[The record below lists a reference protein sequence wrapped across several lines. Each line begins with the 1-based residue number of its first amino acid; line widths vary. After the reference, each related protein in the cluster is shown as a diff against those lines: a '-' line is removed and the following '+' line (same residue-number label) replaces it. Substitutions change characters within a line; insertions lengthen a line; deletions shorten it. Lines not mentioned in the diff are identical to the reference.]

1 MRLCGQTFTNE
12 VLERIRCAVAADDG
26 LSRSALSRRV
36 CSWLGW
42 HDAAGKPKEV
52 SSRKALVELERRGLI
67 ELPAAR
73 CAAPQARE
81 AVVPEP
87 FAGPAFSGSL
97 EALGRVELVAVDDPE
112 LSALWRRMLE
122 SHHPL
127 GGGPLCGA
135 QQRYLIRSPVV
146 GWLGALGFSAAAWQ
160 LAARDEWIGWCPHA
174 RRAQL
179 SRVVANSRFL
189 LLASIE
195 VANLG
200 SHVLALAARRLQ
212 VDWPQRYGEAP
223 VLLET
228 FVDER
233 RFAGT
238 VYKAANW
245 QRLGETSGR
254 GRQDRDNHA
263 ALGVKAIYVLALQ
276 PDWRR
281 VLCQRPAPVLRLPPP
296 IALDPSADAG
306 GDLGW
311 AEQEFGRVDF
321 PDARLRPRLLGLAA
335 AFAAQPTAPIP
346 VALQGNASETK
357 AAYRFFNNP
366 QVDLHTLLH
375 PHYEAT
381 AARIAE
387 QPVVLTAQD
396 TTSLNDDAHPATRDL
411 GPINTRADGAQGLK
425 LHDTLALTPAGVPL
439 GLVDIQVWARDTQQT
454 DQAAQRKQRPITDKE
469 SQRWLD
475 SFRRTAAFQRLCP
488 DTRLVSVADREAD
501 IYELFQEATQDRDGP
516 DLLVRANRATQ
527 RRVDNDDNEQ
537 TPLWNDLPTRP
548 LLGHCDLA
556 IPGRGGRKARVAE
569 LEIRGAAIQL
579 HPPKRLKGAPALA
592 LWAVHAI
599 ESKPPA
605 GAEAVEWLLLT
616 TVATVTL
623 EDALE
628 RLRWYAVRWNIE
640 VFHRTLKSGCR
651 IEDRRLERAEGLQA
665 CLAIDLVVAWRVMWL
680 SKLGRETPDV
690 PCSVFFE
697 EAEWQALHCHHH
709 RSPNPPETPP
719 TLGEA
724 MQMLAKLGGFLG
736 RQCDGNPGATALWRG
751 LARLSDITDTFSI
764 FHPSIPAGP

>member
-1 MRLCGQTFTNE
+1 
-12 VLERIRCAVAADDG
+12 
-26 LSRSALSRRV
+26 
-36 CSWLGW
+36 LGW

-97 EALGRVELVAVDDPE
+97 EALGGVELVAVDDPE

-179 SRVVANSRFL
+179 GRVVANSRFL
-189 LLASIE
+189 LLPSIA

-200 SHVLALAARRLQ
+200 SHVLALAARRLPI
-212 VDWPQRYGEAP
+212 DWRQRYGEAP
-223 VLLET
+223 LLLET

-245 QRLGETSGR
+245 QRLGETRGR
-254 GRQDRDNHA
+254 GRQDRDNRA
-263 ALGVKAIYVLALQ
+263 ALGVKAVYGLPLQ
-276 PDWRR
+276 PDWRTL
-281 VLCQRPAPVLRLPPP
+281 LCRRPAPELRLPPLAASSEP
-296 IALDPSADAG
+296 
-306 GDLGW
+306 LGEASW

-321 PDARLRPRLLGLAA
+321 PDARLRPRLLGLAT
-335 AFAAQPTAPIP
+335 AFGAQPTAPIP
-346 VALQGNASETK
+346 VALQGDASQTK

-387 QPVVLTAQD
+387 QPLVLVVQD
-396 TTSLNDDAHPATRDL
+396 TTSLNYDAHPATRDL

-439 GLVDIQVWARDTQQT
+439 GLIDIRVWARDAQQT
-454 DQAAQRKQRPITDKE
+454 DQAASRKQRPIEDKE

-488 DTRLVSVADREAD
+488 DTRLISVADREAD
-501 IYELFQEATQDRDGP
+501 IYELFQEATQDPDGP

-527 RRVDNDDNEQ
+527 RRVDDADNER
-537 TPLWNDLPTRP
+537 TPLWRLLPTRP
-548 LLGHCDLA
+548 LLGTCDLA
-556 IPGRGGRKARVAE
+556 IPARGGRKARVAT
-569 LEIRGAAIQL
+569 LEIRCTAIQL

-599 ESKPPA
+599 EPEPPA

-616 TVATVTL
+616 TVASLTL

-651 IEDRRLERAEGLQA
+651 IEDRRLAGAEGLQA
-665 CLAIDLVVAWRVMWL
+665 CLAIDLVIAWRVMWL
-680 SKLGRETPDV
+680 CKLGRETPDV

-697 EAEWQALHCHHH
+697 EAEWQALHCHYY
-709 RSPNPPETPP
+709 RSPNPPATPP

-724 MQMLAKLGGFLG
+724 MHLLAKLGGFLG
-736 RQCDGNPGATALWRG
+736 RKCDGPPGATALWRG

>member
-1 MRLCGQTFTNE
+1 MRLYGQTFTTE
-12 VLERIRCAVAADDG
+12 ILERIRSAVAADDG

-36 CSWLGW
+36 CGWLGW
-42 HDAAGKPKEV
+42 HDASGKPKEV
-52 SSRKALVELERRGLI
+52 SSRKALVELQRRGVI
-67 ELPAAR
+67 RLPAAR
-73 CAAPQARE
+73 CPAPQARE
-81 AVVPEP
+81 AVLMEP
-87 FAGPAFSGSL
+87 FAGPMFSGSL
-97 EALGRVELVAVDDPE
+97 EALGGVELVAVDDPE
-112 LSALWRRMLE
+112 LSALWQRLLA

-127 GGGPLCGA
+127 GGGALCGA

-160 LAARDEWIGWCPHA
+160 LAARDAWIGWCAHA

-179 SRVVANSRFL
+179 GRVVVNSRFL
-189 LLASIE
+189 ILPSIE

-200 SHVLALAARRLQ
+200 SHVLALAARRLPL
-212 VDWPQRYGEAP
+212 DWSRRYGEAP

-254 GRQDRDNHA
+254 GRQDRDNRA
-263 ALGVKAIYVLALQ
+263 ALGVKAIYVLPLQ
-276 PDWRR
+276 RDWRR
-281 VLCQRPAPVLRLPPP
+281 VLCRRPAAVLRLPPP
-296 IALDPSADAG
+296 AALDASVDAG
-306 GDLGW
+306 GDRGW

-346 VALQGNASETK
+346 VALQGNASQTK

-396 TTSLNDDAHPATRDL
+396 TTSLNYDAHAATRDL
-411 GPINTRADGAQGLK
+411 GPINTRADAAQGLK
-425 LHDTLALTPAGVPL
+425 LHDTLALTPDGVPL
-439 GLVDIQVWARDTQQT
+439 GLIDIQVWARDGQHTG
-454 DQAAQRKQRPITDKE
+454 QAAQRKQRPIADKE

-475 SFRRTAAFQRLCP
+475 SFRRTAAVQRLCP
-488 DTRLVSVADREAD
+488 GTRLVSVADREAD
-501 IYELFQEATQDRDGP
+501 IYEVFQEATHEPDGP

-527 RRVDNDDNEQ
+527 RCVDDDEDEQ
-537 TPLWNDLPTRP
+537 TPLWNYLPTRR

-556 IPGRGGRKARVAE
+556 IPGRGGRKARVAT
-569 LEIRGAAIQL
+569 LEIRCAAIQL
-579 HPPKRLKGAPALA
+579 RPPKRLKGAPALA
-592 LWAVHAI
+592 LWAVHAV
-599 ESKPPA
+599 EPEPPP
-605 GAEAVEWLLLT
+605 GCEAVEWLLIT

-623 EDALE
+623 DDALE

-651 IEDRRLERAEGLQA
+651 IEDRRLGSADSLQA

-680 SKLGRETPDV
+680 SKLGRETPNV
-690 PCSVFFE
+690 PCAVFFE
-697 EAEWQALHCHHH
+697 QAEWQALHCHHH

-724 MQMLAKLGGFLG
+724 MHMVAKLGGFLG

-751 LARLSDITDTFSI
+751 LARLADITDTFSL

>member
-1 MRLCGQTFTNE
+1 MRLFGQTFTSDI
-12 VLERIRCAVAADDG
+12 LERIRCAVAAEDG

-42 HDAAGKPKEV
+42 HDGAGKPKEV

-73 CAAPQARE
+73 CPAPQARA
-81 AVVPEP
+81 AVELEP
-87 FAGPAFSGSL
+87 FAGPVFSGTL
-97 EALGRVELVAVDDPE
+97 EALGGVELVAVDDA
-112 LSALWRRMLE
+112 ALATLWQRLLA

-160 LAARDEWIGWCPHA
+160 LAARDAWIGWCPHA

-179 SRVVANSRFL
+179 GRVVANSRFL
-189 LLASIE
+189 LLPSIE

-245 QRLGETSGR
+245 LRLGETSGR
-254 GRQDRDNHA
+254 GRQDRDNRA
-263 ALGVKAIYVLALQ
+263 ALGVKAVYVLPLQ

-296 IALDPSADAG
+296 TALDPSADLGA
-306 GDLGW
+306 DPGW
-311 AEQEFGRVDF
+311 AEREFGRVDF
-321 PDARLRPRLLGLAA
+321 PDARLRPRLLSLAA

-346 VALQGNASETK
+346 VALQGDASQTK

-381 AARIAE
+381 AARIAA
-387 QPVVLTAQD
+387 QPVVLVAQD
-396 TTSLNDDAHPATRDL
+396 TTSLNYDAHAATRDL

-425 LHDTLALTPAGVPL
+425 LHDTLALTPEGVPL
-439 GLVDIQVWARDTQQT
+439 GLIDIQLWARDAQ
-454 DQAAQRKQRPITDKE
+454 QAAPRKQRPIEDKE
-469 SQRWLD
+469 SQRWLE
-475 SFRRTAAFQRLCP
+475 SFRRTAAVQRLCP
-488 DTRLVSVADREAD
+488 ETRLVSVADREAD
-501 IYELFQEATQDRDGP
+501 IYEVFQEAVHDPDGP
-516 DLLVRANRATQ
+516 DLLVRASRATQ
-527 RRVDNDDNEQ
+527 RCVDDDDDAQ
-537 TPLWNDLPTRP
+537 TPLWSYLPTRP

-556 IPGRGGRKARVAE
+556 IPARGGRKARVAA
-569 LEIRGAAIQL
+569 LEIRCAAIQL

-592 LWAVHAI
+592 LWAVHAL
-599 ESKPPA
+599 EPAPPA
-605 GAEAVEWLLLT
+605 GCEAVEWLLLT

-623 EDALE
+623 DDALE

-651 IEDRRLERAEGLQA
+651 IEDRRLGSAASLQA

-680 SKLGRETPDV
+680 SKRGRETPDV

-709 RSPNPPETPP
+709 RSPHPPETPP

-724 MQMLAKLGGFLG
+724 MHMLAKLGGFLG
-736 RQCDGNPGATALWRG
+736 RKCDANPGATALWRG
-751 LARLSDITDTFSI
+751 LARLADITDTFSI

>member
-1 MRLCGQTFTNE
+1 MRLDGQTFSTE
-12 VLERIRCAVAADDG
+12 ILERIRTVVSAEDG

-36 CSWLGW
+36 CGWLGW
-42 HDAAGKPKEV
+42 RDASGKPKEV
-52 SSRKALVELERRGLI
+52 SSRKALVELERRGVI
-67 ELPAAR
+67 SLPAAR
-73 CAAPQARE
+73 CPAPQARE
-81 AVVPEP
+81 VAALEP
-87 FAGPAFSGSL
+87 FAGPVFSGSL
-97 EALGRVELVAVDDPE
+97 VALGGVELVAVDDPQR
-112 LSALWRRMLE
+112 SALWRRMLA
-122 SHHPL
+122 SHHPQ

-160 LAARDEWIGWCPHA
+160 LAARDEWIGWCAYA
-174 RRAQL
+174 RSAQL
-179 SRVVANSRFL
+179 GRVVANSRFL
-189 LLASIE
+189 ILPSIE

-200 SHVLALAARRLQ
+200 SHVLALAARQLPL
-212 VDWPQRYGEAP
+212 DWSQRYGEAP

-228 FVDER
+228 FVDES

-254 GRQDRDNHA
+254 GRQDRHNRA
-263 ALGVKAIYVLALQ
+263 ALAVKAIYVLPLQ
-276 PDWRR
+276 PEWRTL
-281 VLCQRPAPVLRLPPP
+281 LCRRPAPVLRLPPP
-296 IALDPSADAG
+296 ATLDASVDAG
-306 GDLGW
+306 GDTGW

-321 PDARLRPRLLGLAA
+321 PDARLRPRLLSLAA

-346 VALQGNASETK
+346 VALQGNASDTK

-366 QVDLHTLLH
+366 QVDLQTLLQ
-375 PHYEAT
+375 PHFEAT

-396 TTSLNDDAHPATRDL
+396 TTSLNYDAHPATRDL
-411 GPINTRADGAQGLK
+411 GPINTHADGAQGLK
-425 LHDTLALTPAGVPL
+425 LHDTLALTPEGVPL
-439 GLVDIQVWARDTQQT
+439 GLVDIQVWARDAQQT
-454 DQAAQRKQRPITDKE
+454 DQAAQRKQRPIEDKE
-469 SQRWLD
+469 SQRGLD

-501 IYELFQEATQDRDGP
+501 IYELFQEATQDPDGP

-527 RRVDNDDNEQ
+527 RRVDDDNEQ
-537 TPLWNDLPTRP
+537 TPLWNYLPTRP

-556 IPGRGGRKARVAE
+556 IPGRGGRKARVAT
-569 LEIRGAAIQL
+569 LEIRCAAIQL

-599 ESKPPA
+599 EPKPPA

-640 VFHRTLKSGCR
+640 IYQPCCLRKKLNACCRRRRWRRYRGSWPSAAVLGVAHGDAQARRRRPKS
-651 IEDRRLERAEGLQA
+651 
-665 CLAIDLVVAWRVMWL
+665 
-680 SKLGRETPDV
+680 
-690 PCSVFFE
+690 
-697 EAEWQALHCHHH
+697 
-709 RSPNPPETPP
+709 
-719 TLGEA
+719 
-724 MQMLAKLGGFLG
+724 
-736 RQCDGNPGATALWRG
+736 ATAVSRHAEPG
-751 LARLSDITDTFSI
+751 G
-764 FHPSIPAGP
+764 PAASPCAAS

>member
-1 MRLCGQTFTNE
+1 
-12 VLERIRCAVAADDG
+12 
-26 LSRSALSRRV
+26 
-36 CSWLGW
+36 
-42 HDAAGKPKEV
+42 
-52 SSRKALVELERRGLI
+52 
-67 ELPAAR
+67 
-73 CAAPQARE
+73 
-81 AVVPEP
+81 
-87 FAGPAFSGSL
+87 
-97 EALGRVELVAVDDPE
+97 
-112 LSALWRRMLE
+112 
-122 SHHPL
+122 
-127 GGGPLCGA
+127 LCGA

-160 LAARDEWIGWCPHA
+160 LAARDEWIGWCAHA

-179 SRVVANSRFL
+179 GRVVANSRFL
-189 LLASIE
+189 ILPSIE

-200 SHVLALAARRLQ
+200 SHVLALAARRLPL
-212 VDWPQRYGEAP
+212 DWSRRYGEAP

-228 FVDER
+228 FVDES

-245 QRLGETSGR
+245 QRLGETRGR
-254 GRQDRDNHA
+254 GRQDRDNRA
-263 ALGVKAIYVLALQ
+263 ALAVKAIYVLPLQ
-276 PDWRR
+276 PEWRTL
-281 VLCQRPAPVLRLPPP
+281 LCRRPAPVLRLSPPTT
-296 IALDPSADAG
+296 LDARMDAG
-306 GDLGW
+306 GDTGW

-321 PDARLRPRLLGLAA
+321 PDARLRPRLLSLAA

-346 VALQGNASETK
+346 VALQGNASDTK

-366 QVDLHTLLH
+366 QVDLQTLLQ
-375 PHYEAT
+375 PHFEAT

-396 TTSLNDDAHPATRDL
+396 TTSLNYDAHPATRDV
-411 GPINTRADGAQGLK
+411 GPINTHADGAQGLK
-425 LHDTLALTPAGVPL
+425 LHDTLALTPEGVPL
-439 GLVDIQVWARDTQQT
+439 GLIDIQVWARDAQQT
-454 DQAAQRKQRPITDKE
+454 DQAAQRKRRPIEDKE

-501 IYELFQEATQDRDGP
+501 IYELFQEATQDPDGP

-527 RRVDNDDNEQ
+527 RRVDGDDNEQ
-537 TPLWNDLPTRP
+537 TPLWNYLPTCP

-556 IPGRGGRKARVAE
+556 IPGRGGRKARVAT
-569 LEIRGAAIQL
+569 LEIRCAAIQL

-599 ESKPPA
+599 EPKPPA

-651 IEDRRLERAEGLQA
+651 IEDRRLNSAAGLQA

-697 EAEWQALHCHHH
+697 QAEWQALHCHHH

-724 MQMLAKLGGFLG
+724 MHMVAKLGGFLG

-751 LARLSDITDTFSI
+751 LARLSDITDTFAI

>member
-1 MRLCGQTFTNE
+1 MRLYGQTFTTE
-12 VLERIRCAVAADDG
+12 ILERIRTVVSAEDG

-36 CSWLGW
+36 CGWLGW

-52 SSRKALVELERRGLI
+52 SSRKALVELERRGVI
-67 ELPAAR
+67 SLPAAR
-73 CAAPQARE
+73 CPAPQARE
-81 AVVPEP
+81 AVVLEA
-87 FAGPAFSGSL
+87 FAGPVFSGSL
-97 EALGRVELVAVDDPE
+97 EALGGVELVAVDDAQ
-112 LSALWRRMLE
+112 LSVLWRRMLA
-122 SHHPL
+122 SHHPQ

-135 QQRYLIRSPVV
+135 QQRYLIRSPVL

-160 LAARDEWIGWCPHA
+160 LAARDEWIGWCAHA

-179 SRVVANSRFL
+179 GRVVANSRFL
-189 LLASIE
+189 ILPSIE

-200 SHVLALAARRLQ
+200 SHVLALAARRLPR
-212 VDWPQRYGEAP
+212 DWSQRYGEAP

-228 FVDER
+228 FVDEG
-233 RFAGT
+233 RFAGS

-254 GRQDRDNHA
+254 GRQDRDNRA
-263 ALGVKAIYVLALQ
+263 ALGVKAIYVLPLQ
-276 PDWRR
+276 SEWRR
-281 VLCQRPAPVLRLPPP
+281 LLCRRPAPVLRLPPP
-296 IALDPSADAG
+296 ASLAASVDASADP
-306 GDLGW
+306 GW

-321 PDARLRPRLLGLAA
+321 PDARLRPRLLSLAA

-346 VALQGNASETK
+346 VALQGNASDTK
-357 AAYRFFNNP
+357 AAYRFFSNP

-375 PHYEAT
+375 PHFEAT
-381 AARIAE
+381 AARIAA

-396 TTSLNDDAHPATRDL
+396 TTSLNYDAHPATRDV

-425 LHDTLALTPAGVPL
+425 LHDTLALTPEGVPL
-439 GLVDIQVWARDTQQT
+439 GLIDIQVWARDAQQI
-454 DQAAQRKQRPITDKE
+454 DQAAQRKQRPIADKE

-501 IYELFQEATQDRDGP
+501 IYELFQEATQDPAGP

-527 RRVDNDDNEQ
+527 RRVDDDDNAQ
-537 TPLWNDLPTRP
+537 TPLWSLLPTRP
-548 LLGHCDLA
+548 LLGTCDLA
-556 IPGRGGRKARVAE
+556 IPGRGGRKARVAT
-569 LEIRGAAIQL
+569 LEIRCAAIQL
-579 HPPKRLKGAPALA
+579 HPPKRLTGDPALA
-592 LWAVHAI
+592 LWAVHAS
-599 ESKPPA
+599 EPKPPA

-651 IEDRRLERAEGLQA
+651 IEDRRLNSAAGLQA

-697 EAEWQALHCHHH
+697 QAEWQALHCHHH

-724 MQMLAKLGGFLG
+724 MHMVAKLGGFLG
-736 RQCDGNPGATALWRG
+736 RKCDGNPGATALWRG
-751 LARLSDITDTFSI
+751 LARLADITDTFTL